1 MNEKRKPKELLVVIV
16 NPNSQK
22 EVPGIMKRTER
33 DENCDRHKKK
43 SRHNEP
49 EEELLN
55 DKGELTK
62 DWASGVDRIWKS
74 MENDTKRFRRFVKKY
89 AGNYDIM
96 FETAAC
102 VEGEDGFLE
111 ILEEETTDDVW
122 KLTLEE
128 GGEGVTAV
136 GLLVFMNSGD
146 KDLIHR
152 YLRRSMRVNQREMV
166 MKAIEQYLQELELE
180 EGDFQDIFKA
190 LKEEGIKMK
199 VSYSCT

>member
-1 MNEKRKPKELLVVIV
+1 
-16 NPNSQK
+16 
-22 EVPGIMKRTER
+22 MKRTER
-33 DENCDRHKKK
+33 DENCDLHRKK
-43 SRHNEP
+43 SRHHEP

-180 EGDFQDIFKA
+180 EGDFQDVFKA

-199 VSYSCT
+199 VSYFCF